1 MNSLKYYSD
10 FLKEDKWM
18 QKCNEILYRDHFIC
32 QNCGKVGFHNGSLL
46 VFNNLEEFWGFIDRW
61 NWTIGSKPISKW
73 IGNIIG
79 HLNVH
84 DSYFFKESYCDID
97 VSVINEFNGLKQYEI
112 DTPIERVWDFPQNLF
127 FVSSLSINTVSF
139 YWVCYDDNLFDNVH
153 DCNCKRKGNISIL
166 VFDKD
171 LSNEVYLTVERKRG
185 FDAICISFHDI
196 LICFESPYK
205 YGLNGLNIHHKK
217 YIIGRKPWEYDA
229 DSLVTLCENCHH
241 NIHEK
246 VITPILDES
255 GNRLGVAMICDK
267 CGGSGYLPQYK
278 HVEHGI
284 CFKCKGEG
292 VILDY

>member
-1 MNSLKYYSD
+1 MNSFNNYSD
-10 FLKEDKWM
+10 LLKEDQWM
-18 QKCNEILYRDHFIC
+18 QKCNEILYRDNFTC
-32 QNCGKVGFHNGSLL
+32 QSCGKVGYHNDSPLTFDG
-46 VFNNLEEFWGFIDRW
+46 VDQCFDFIDNW
-61 NWTIGSKPISKW
+61 NWMIDGVPLSKYFGYLMKAVNKAPAYNDIKLYP
-73 IGNIIG
+73 IGN
-79 HLNVH
+79 
-84 DSYFFKESYCDID
+84 Y
-97 VSVINEFNGLKQYEI
+97 NGFQQYEI
-112 DTPIERVWDFPQNLF
+112 ASPINRIYDFPLGLF
-127 FVSSLSINTVSF
+127 FFSEEKKETIFIHLLENI
-139 YWVCYDDNLFDNVH
+139 
-153 DCNCKRKGNISIL
+153 ISIL
-166 VFDKD
+166 DNRNNKRYSSINVIKFDKI
-171 LSNEVYLTVERKRG
+171 LSGNAFLTIERKRG
-185 FDAICISFHDI
+185 IMHLVDSINISFHDI
-196 LICFESPYK
+196 LINFESPYK

-229 DSLVTLCENCHH
+229 DSLITLCENCHH